1 MLDLFWCLLIW
12 PLNPRWPNSRTAW
25 PCNWRYV
32 SMSSRITRLPLIDP
46 GGGRHWGNRLVWSLK
61 QNKEVELWPYVWLD
75 MLTQTKKTYI
85 QAFLN
90 LKDFCTF
97 QNPTQ
102 MSAMQTIIQK
112 IKDGVIYLI
121 VFPRLNWNPLVLT
134 NGRAQTKPTP
144 LYRAM
149 VVNTTTPMIP
159 WYFPSHQTTSWVV
172 DWHLAYILYL

>member
-1 MLDLFWCLLIW
+1 
-12 PLNPRWPNSRTAW
+12 
-25 PCNWRYV
+25 
-32 SMSSRITRLPLIDP
+32 
-46 GGGRHWGNRLVWSLK
+46 
-61 QNKEVELWPYVWLD
+61 

-121 VFPRLNWNPLVLT
+121 VFPRLN
-134 NGRAQTKPTP
+134 
-144 LYRAM
+144 
-149 VVNTTTPMIP
+149 
-159 WYFPSHQTTSWVV
+159 
-172 DWHLAYILYL
+172 